1 MTGKFYKDM
10 AKIAKKIK
18 EKEIRND
25 NKSEKRAEKSRK
37 ENL

>member
-1 MTGKFYKDM
+1 MPGKFYKDM
-10 AKIAKKIK
+10 AKIAKLIK

-25 NKSEKRAEKSRK
+25 NKSKKRSEKSRK